1 VGDNRHVPPLTRP
14 ALVRLAAVA
23 MTFALLTACGSKAK
37 SDDNAV
43 PVPKGFEVP
52 AGVKLT
58 PGGTR
63 LTEDHPASVIYQIG
77 TKATSAITVTV
88 TQVAKGNIKDF
99 RFFSLDAAAKASSPF
114 YVSVTV
120 KNEGPAGLGG
130 VALPIYAHDSS
141 NTIFPPNELVG
152 TFKPCPNPSLP
163 KSFLPGS
170 TASLCLVYLVPKGK
184 ALQSVDLQTGSAHD
198 AITWT
203 P

>member
-1 VGDNRHVPPLTRP
+1 MGDNRHVSPIRRSGLCRLTVV
-14 ALVRLAAVA
+14 ALTLAV
-23 MTFALLTACGSKAK
+23 LTACGSKSK
-37 SDDNAV
+37 DDEV
-43 PVPKGFEVP
+43 PVPKGFDVP

-58 PGGTR
+58 VGGTK
-63 LTEDHPASVIYQIG
+63 LTEGHSASVIYQVG
-77 TKATSAITVTV
+77 DKATSAITVTV
-88 TQVAKGNIKDF
+88 TQVAKGDIADF
-99 RFFSLDAAAKASSPF
+99 KFFSLDAAAKASTPF

-152 TFKPCPNPSLP
+152 TFKPCPSPSLP

-170 TASLCLVYLVPKGK
+170 TAKLCLVYLVPKGK
-184 ALQSVDLQTGSAHD
+184 ALQSVDLQTGTSHD
-198 AITWT
+198 AISWS